1 MLAPEMV
8 ELCQQ
13 ASVEQNLDRL
23 LRLLTEINRLIAV
36 RDKER
41 LKGFAHTC
49 ERPRESQVVA
59 ASKISATC

>member
-1 MLAPEMV
+1 MLTPEMV

-41 LKGFAHTC
+41 LKGFAPTC
-49 ERPRESQVVA
+49 ERVPECQVA
-59 ASKISATC
+59 DSNISATC